1 MVVKFTQAYM
11 TTDYP
16 DENGNYYYPVFVPE
30 NAHVQLPIVTS
41 MPDASLGNRGIR
53 YDWNTNSWTVSSD
66 DPLIKKINTLEAQLN
81 GLVPASK
88 DDNNTNPN
96 NIPVDPNQAQSASSA
111 SSADSSS
118 TAPASSAGGSLSNMM
133 DMFNGVNHAPASAGD
148 QAQPA
153 TADSNVAE
161 QEDKAES
168 STAINSVNPDTPDP
182 TKESDK

>member
-66 DPLIKKINTLEAQLN
+66 DPLIKKINTLESQLN
-81 GLVPASK
+81 GLVSASK
-88 DDNNTNPN
+88 GDNS
-96 NIPVDPNQAQSASSA
+96 ISGDSSSVQSATSA

-118 TAPASSAGGSLSNMM
+118 TAPASPDGGTLSNMM
-133 DMFNGVNHAPASAGD
+133 NMFNGMNPGLTNATS

-153 TADSNVAE
+153 SSDSSSADV
-161 QEDKAES
+161 
-168 STAINSVNPDTPDP
+168 NSVNPDTPDP
-182 TKESDK
+182 TKDSDK

>member
-81 GLVPASK
+81 GLVSASK
-88 DDNNTNPN
+88 GDNSTSG
-96 NIPVDPNQAQSASSA
+96 DSSSIQPTTPA

-118 TAPASSAGGSLSNMM
+118 TAPASPDGGTLSNMM
-133 DMFNGVNHAPASAGD
+133 NMFNGTNPG
-148 QAQPA
+148 
-153 TADSNVAE
+153 
-161 QEDKAES
+161 S
-168 STAINSVNPDTPDP
+168 S
-182 TKESDK
+182 

>member
-66 DPLIKKINTLEAQLN
+66 DPLIKKINTLESQLN
-81 GLVPASK
+81 GLVSASK
-88 DDNNTNPN
+88 GDNS
-96 NIPVDPNQAQSASSA
+96 ISGDSSSVQSATPA

-118 TAPASSAGGSLSNMM
+118 TAPASPDGGTLSNMM
-133 DMFNGVNHAPASAGD
+133 NMFNGMNPGLTNATS

-153 TADSNVAE
+153 SSDSSPADV
-161 QEDKAES
+161 
-168 STAINSVNPDTPDP
+168 NSVNPDTPDP
-182 TKESDK
+182 TKDSDK

>member
-81 GLVPASK
+81 GLVSASK
-88 DDNNTNPN
+88 GDNSTSG
-96 NIPVDPNQAQSASSA
+96 DSSSVQPTTPT

-118 TAPASSAGGSLSNMM
+118 TAPASPDGSTLSNMM
-133 DMFNGVNHAPASAGD
+133 DMFNGMNPSPANATS

-153 TADSNVAE
+153 SSDSSSADV
-161 QEDKAES
+161 
-168 STAINSVNPDTPDP
+168 NSVNPDTPDP
-182 TKESDK
+182 TKDSDK

>member
-81 GLVPASK
+81 GLVSASK
-88 DDNNTNPN
+88 GDNS
-96 NIPVDPNQAQSASSA
+96 ISGDSSSVQSATSA

-118 TAPASSAGGSLSNMM
+118 TAPASPDGDTLSNMM
-133 DMFNGVNHAPASAGD
+133 NMFNGVNPSPTNATS

-153 TADSNVAE
+153 SSDSSSADV
-161 QEDKAES
+161 
-168 STAINSVNPDTPDP
+168 NSVNPDTPDP
-182 TKESDK
+182 TKDSDK

>member
-81 GLVPASK
+81 GLVSASK
-88 DDNNTNPN
+88 GDNSTSG
-96 NIPVDPNQAQSASSA
+96 DSSSVQPATPA
-111 SSADSSS
+111 SSADSPS
-118 TAPASSAGGSLSNMM
+118 TAPASPDGGTLSNMM
-133 DMFNGVNHAPASAGD
+133 NMFNGMNPGPTNATS

-153 TADSNVAE
+153 SSDSSSADV
-161 QEDKAES
+161 
-168 STAINSVNPDTPDP
+168 NSANPDTPDP
-182 TKESDK
+182 TKDSDK

>member
-53 YDWNTNSWTVSSD
+53 YDWNTNRWTVSSD

-81 GLVPASK
+81 GLVSASK
-88 DDNNTNPN
+88 GDNSTSGDSSS
-96 NIPVDPNQAQSASSA
+96 VQSATPA

-118 TAPASSAGGSLSNMM
+118 TAPASLDGGTLSNMM
-133 DMFNGVNHAPASAGD
+133 NMFNGVNPGPTNATS

-153 TADSNVAE
+153 SSDSSSAD
-161 QEDKAES
+161 
-168 STAINSVNPDTPDP
+168 INSANPDTPDP
-182 TKESDK
+182 TKDSDK

>member
-81 GLVPASK
+81 GLVSASK
-88 DDNNTNPN
+88 GDNSTSG
-96 NIPVDPNQAQSASSA
+96 DSSSVQPTTPA

-118 TAPASSAGGSLSNMM
+118 TAPASPDGSTLSNMM
-133 DMFNGVNHAPASAGD
+133 NMFNGMNPGPANATS

-153 TADSNVAE
+153 SSDSSPADV
-161 QEDKAES
+161 
-168 STAINSVNPDTPDP
+168 NSVNPDTPDP
-182 TKESDK
+182 TKDSDK

>member
-81 GLVPASK
+81 GLVSASK
-88 DDNNTNPN
+88 GDNS
-96 NIPVDPNQAQSASSA
+96 ISGDSSSVQPATPA

-118 TAPASSAGGSLSNMM
+118 TAPPDGDTLSNMM
-133 DMFNGVNHAPASAGD
+133 NMFNGMNPSPANATS

-153 TADSNVAE
+153 SSDSSSADV
-161 QEDKAES
+161 
-168 STAINSVNPDTPDP
+168 NSVNPDTPDP
-182 TKESDK
+182 TKDSDK

>member
-81 GLVPASK
+81 GLVSASK
-88 DDNNTNPN
+88 GNNS
-96 NIPVDPNQAQSASSA
+96 ISGDSSSVQSATPA

-118 TAPASSAGGSLSNMM
+118 TAPASPDGGTLSNMM
-133 DMFNGVNHAPASAGD
+133 NMFNGMNPGLTNATS

-153 TADSNVAE
+153 SSDSSPADV
-161 QEDKAES
+161 
-168 STAINSVNPDTPDP
+168 NSVNPDTPDP
-182 TKESDK
+182 TKDSDK

>member
-81 GLVPASK
+81 GLVSASK
-88 DDNNTNPN
+88 GDNS
-96 NIPVDPNQAQSASSA
+96 ISGDSSSVQSATPA

-118 TAPASSAGGSLSNMM
+118 TAPASPDGGTLSNMM
-133 DMFNGVNHAPASAGD
+133 NMFNGMNPGLTNATS

-153 TADSNVAE
+153 SSDSSPADV
-161 QEDKAES
+161 
-168 STAINSVNPDTPDP
+168 NSVNPDTPDP
-182 TKESDK
+182 TKDSDK

>member
-81 GLVPASK
+81 GLVSASK
-88 DDNNTNPN
+88 SDNSTSG
-96 NIPVDPNQAQSASSA
+96 DSSSIQPTTPA

-118 TAPASSAGGSLSNMM
+118 TAPASPDGSTLSNMM
-133 DMFNGVNHAPASAGD
+133 NMFNGTNPGPTNATS

-153 TADSNVAE
+153 SSDSSSADV
-161 QEDKAES
+161 
-168 STAINSVNPDTPDP
+168 NSVNPDTSDS
-182 TKESDK
+182 TKDSDK

>member
-30 NAHVQLPIVTS
+30 NAHVQLPFVTS

-81 GLVPASK
+81 GLVSASK
-88 DDNNTNPN
+88 GDNS
-96 NIPVDPNQAQSASSA
+96 ISGDSSSVQSATPA

-118 TAPASSAGGSLSNMM
+118 TAPASPDGDTLSNMM
-133 DMFNGVNHAPASAGD
+133 NMFNGVNPSPTNATS

-153 TADSNVAE
+153 SSDSSSADV
-161 QEDKAES
+161 
-168 STAINSVNPDTPDP
+168 NSVNPDTPDP
-182 TKESDK
+182 TKDSDK

>member
-81 GLVPASK
+81 GLVSASK
-88 DDNNTNPN
+88 GDNSTSG
-96 NIPVDPNQAQSASSA
+96 DSSSVQPATPA

-118 TAPASSAGGSLSNMM
+118 TAPASPDGGTLSNMM
-133 DMFNGVNHAPASAGD
+133 NMFNGMNPSPTNATS

-153 TADSNVAE
+153 SSDSSSADV
-161 QEDKAES
+161 
-168 STAINSVNPDTPDP
+168 NSANPDTPDP
-182 TKESDK
+182 TKDSDK

>member
-81 GLVPASK
+81 GLVSASK
-88 DDNNTNPN
+88 GDNSTSG
-96 NIPVDPNQAQSASSA
+96 DSSSIQPTTPA

-118 TAPASSAGGSLSNMM
+118 TAPASPDGSTLSNMM
-133 DMFNGVNHAPASAGD
+133 NMFNGTNPGPANATS

-153 TADSNVAE
+153 SSDSSSADV
-161 QEDKAES
+161 
-168 STAINSVNPDTPDP
+168 NSVNPDTPDP
-182 TKESDK
+182 TKDSDK

>member
-81 GLVPASK
+81 GLVSASK
-88 DDNNTNPN
+88 GDNSTSG
-96 NIPVDPNQAQSASSA
+96 DSSSVQPATPA

-118 TAPASSAGGSLSNMM
+118 TAPASPDGGTLSNMM
-133 DMFNGVNHAPASAGD
+133 NMFNGVNPSPANATS

-153 TADSNVAE
+153 SSDSSSADV
-161 QEDKAES
+161 
-168 STAINSVNPDTPDP
+168 NSANPDTPDP
-182 TKESDK
+182 TKDSDK

>member
-81 GLVPASK
+81 GLVSASK
-88 DDNNTNPN
+88 GDNSTSG
-96 NIPVDPNQAQSASSA
+96 DSSSVQPATPA

-118 TAPASSAGGSLSNMM
+118 TAPASPDGDTLSNMM
-133 DMFNGVNHAPASAGD
+133 NMFNGVNPSPTNATS

-153 TADSNVAE
+153 SSDSSPADV
-161 QEDKAES
+161 
-168 STAINSVNPDTPDP
+168 NSVNPDTPDP
-182 TKESDK
+182 TKDSDK

>member
-81 GLVPASK
+81 GLVSASK
-88 DDNNTNPN
+88 DGTGTS
-96 NIPVDPNQAQSASSA
+96 VDSSQDQPASSA
-111 SSADSSS
+111 SSADSPS
-118 TAPASSAGGSLSNMM
+118 TAPTSPAGGSLSNMM
-133 DMFNGVNHAPASAGD
+133 NMFNGMNQTSASAGS
-148 QAQPA
+148 QAQPT

-161 QEDKAES
+161 QKDKAES
-168 STAINSVNPDTPDP
+168 SSAINSVNPDTPDP

>member
-81 GLVPASK
+81 GLVSASK
-88 DDNNTNPN
+88 GDNSTSG
-96 NIPVDPNQAQSASSA
+96 DSSSVQPTTPT

-118 TAPASSAGGSLSNMM
+118 TAPASPDGSTLSNMM
-133 DMFNGVNHAPASAGD
+133 NMFNGMNPSPANATS

-153 TADSNVAE
+153 SSDSSSADV
-161 QEDKAES
+161 
-168 STAINSVNPDTPDP
+168 NSVNPDTPDP
-182 TKESDK
+182 TKDSDK

>member
-81 GLVPASK
+81 GLVSASK
-88 DDNNTNPN
+88 GDNS
-96 NIPVDPNQAQSASSA
+96 ISGDSSSVQSATPS

-118 TAPASSAGGSLSNMM
+118 TAPASPDGGTLSNMM
-133 DMFNGVNHAPASAGD
+133 NMFNGMNPGPTNATS

-153 TADSNVAE
+153 SSDSSSADV
-161 QEDKAES
+161 
-168 STAINSVNPDTPDP
+168 NSVNPDTPDP
-182 TKESDK
+182 TKDSDK

>member
-81 GLVPASK
+81 GLVSASK
-88 DDNNTNPN
+88 GDNSTSG
-96 NIPVDPNQAQSASSA
+96 DSSSIQPTTPT

-118 TAPASSAGGSLSNMM
+118 TAPASPDGSTLSNMM
-133 DMFNGVNHAPASAGD
+133 NMFNGMNPSPANATS

-153 TADSNVAE
+153 SSDSSPADV
-161 QEDKAES
+161 
-168 STAINSVNPDTPDP
+168 NSVNPDTPDP
-182 TKESDK
+182 TKDSDK

>member
-81 GLVPASK
+81 GLVSASK
-88 DDNNTNPN
+88 GDNS
-96 NIPVDPNQAQSASSA
+96 ISGDSSSVQSATPA

-118 TAPASSAGGSLSNMM
+118 TAPASPDGGTLSNMM
-133 DMFNGVNHAPASAGD
+133 NMFNGVNPGPTNATS

-153 TADSNVAE
+153 SSDSSSADV
-161 QEDKAES
+161 
-168 STAINSVNPDTPDP
+168 NSVNSDTPDP
-182 TKESDK
+182 TKDSDK

>member
-81 GLVPASK
+81 GLVSASK
-88 DDNNTNPN
+88 GDNSTSG
-96 NIPVDPNQAQSASSA
+96 DSSSVQPATPA

-118 TAPASSAGGSLSNMM
+118 TAPASPDGGTLSNMM
-133 DMFNGVNHAPASAGD
+133 NMFNGMNPGPTNATS

-153 TADSNVAE
+153 SSDSSSADV
-161 QEDKAES
+161 
-168 STAINSVNPDTPDP
+168 NSVNSDTPDP
-182 TKESDK
+182 TKDSDK

>member
-41 MPDASLGNRGIR
+41 MPDDSLGNRGIR

-66 DPLIKKINTLEAQLN
+66 DPLIKKINALEAQLN
-81 GLVPASK
+81 GLVSASK
-88 DDNNTNPN
+88 GDNSTSG
-96 NIPVDPNQAQSASSA
+96 DSSSIQPATPA

-118 TAPASSAGGSLSNMM
+118 TAPASPDGGTLSNMLN
-133 DMFNGVNHAPASAGD
+133 MFNGMNPDPTNATS

-153 TADSNVAE
+153 SSDSSSADV
-161 QEDKAES
+161 
-168 STAINSVNPDTPDP
+168 NSVNPDTPDP
-182 TKESDK
+182 TKDSDK

>member
-66 DPLIKKINTLEAQLN
+66 DSLIKKINTLEAQLN
-81 GLVPASK
+81 GLVSASK
-88 DDNNTNPN
+88 GDNSTSG
-96 NIPVDPNQAQSASSA
+96 DSSSIQPTTPA

-118 TAPASSAGGSLSNMM
+118 TAPASPDGSTLSNMM
-133 DMFNGVNHAPASAGD
+133 NMFNGMNPGPANANS

-153 TADSNVAE
+153 SSDSSSADV
-161 QEDKAES
+161 
-168 STAINSVNPDTPDP
+168 NSVNPDTPDP
-182 TKESDK
+182 TKDSDK

>member
-81 GLVPASK
+81 GLVSASK
-88 DDNNTNPN
+88 GGNSISGD
-96 NIPVDPNQAQSASSA
+96 SSSVQPATPA

-118 TAPASSAGGSLSNMM
+118 TAPASPDGSTLSNMM
-133 DMFNGVNHAPASAGD
+133 NMFNGMNPSPANATS

-153 TADSNVAE
+153 SSDSSSADV
-161 QEDKAES
+161 
-168 STAINSVNPDTPDP
+168 NSVNPDTPDP
-182 TKESDK
+182 TKDSDK

>member
-81 GLVPASK
+81 GLVSASK
-88 DDNNTNPN
+88 GDNS
-96 NIPVDPNQAQSASSA
+96 ISGDSSSVQPATPA

-118 TAPASSAGGSLSNMM
+118 TAPASPDGGTLSNMM
-133 DMFNGVNHAPASAGD
+133 NMFNGMNPGPANATS

-153 TADSNVAE
+153 SSDSSSADV
-161 QEDKAES
+161 
-168 STAINSVNPDTPDP
+168 NSANPDTPDP
-182 TKESDK
+182 TKDSDK

>member
-81 GLVPASK
+81 GLVSASK
-88 DDNNTNPN
+88 GDNSTSG
-96 NIPVDPNQAQSASSA
+96 DPSSVQPA
-111 SSADSSS
+111 TPTSSADSSS
-118 TAPASSAGGSLSNMM
+118 TAPASSDGSTLSNMM
-133 DMFNGVNHAPASAGD
+133 NMFNGMNPGPSDATS

-153 TADSNVAE
+153 SSDSSSADV
-161 QEDKAES
+161 
-168 STAINSVNPDTPDP
+168 NSVNPDTPDP
-182 TKESDK
+182 TKDSDK

>member
-81 GLVPASK
+81 GLVSASK
-88 DDNNTNPN
+88 GDNSTSG
-96 NIPVDPNQAQSASSA
+96 DSSSIQPTTPT

-118 TAPASSAGGSLSNMM
+118 TAPASPDGGTLSNMLN
-133 DMFNGVNHAPASAGD
+133 MFNGMNPGPTNATS

-153 TADSNVAE
+153 SSDSSSADV
-161 QEDKAES
+161 
-168 STAINSVNPDTPDP
+168 NSVNPDTPDP
-182 TKESDK
+182 TKDSDK

>member
-30 NAHVQLPIVTS
+30 NAHVQLPFVTS
-41 MPDASLGNRGIR
+41 VPDASLGNRGIR

-81 GLVPASK
+81 GLVSASK
-88 DDNNTNPN
+88 GDNS
-96 NIPVDPNQAQSASSA
+96 ISGDSSSVQSATPA

-118 TAPASSAGGSLSNMM
+118 TAPAGPDGDTLSNMM
-133 DMFNGVNHAPASAGD
+133 NMFNGMNPSPANATS

-153 TADSNVAE
+153 SSDSSSADV
-161 QEDKAES
+161 
-168 STAINSVNPDTPDP
+168 NSVNPDTPDP
-182 TKESDK
+182 TKDSDK

>member
-53 YDWNTNSWTVSSD
+53 YDWNINSWTVSSD

-81 GLVPASK
+81 GLVSASK
-88 DDNNTNPN
+88 GDNSTSG
-96 NIPVDPNQAQSASSA
+96 DSSSVQPATPA

-118 TAPASSAGGSLSNMM
+118 TAPASPDGGTLSNMM
-133 DMFNGVNHAPASAGD
+133 NMFNGTNPGPANTIS

-153 TADSNVAE
+153 SSDSSSADV
-161 QEDKAES
+161 
-168 STAINSVNPDTPDP
+168 NSVNPDTPDP
-182 TKESDK
+182 TKDSDK

>member
-81 GLVPASK
+81 GLVSASK
-88 DDNNTNPN
+88 GDNSTSGDSSS
-96 NIPVDPNQAQSASSA
+96 IQSATPA

-118 TAPASSAGGSLSNMM
+118 TAPASPDGSTLSNMM
-133 DMFNGVNHAPASAGD
+133 NMFNGMNPSPANATS

-153 TADSNVAE
+153 SSDSSSADV
-161 QEDKAES
+161 
-168 STAINSVNPDTPDP
+168 NSVNPDTPDP
-182 TKESDK
+182 TKDSDK

>member
-81 GLVPASK
+81 GLVSASK
-88 DDNNTNPN
+88 GDNSTSG
-96 NIPVDPNQAQSASSA
+96 DSSSIQPTTPA

-118 TAPASSAGGSLSNMM
+118 TAPASPDGGTLSNMM
-133 DMFNGVNHAPASAGD
+133 NMFNGMNPSPANATS

-153 TADSNVAE
+153 SSDSSSADV
-161 QEDKAES
+161 
-168 STAINSVNPDTPDP
+168 NSVNPDTPDP
-182 TKESDK
+182 TKDSDK

>member
-81 GLVPASK
+81 GLVSASK
-88 DDNNTNPN
+88 GDNSTSG
-96 NIPVDPNQAQSASSA
+96 DPSSVQPATPA
-111 SSADSSS
+111 SSADSPS
-118 TAPASSAGGSLSNMM
+118 TAPASPDGSTLSNMM
-133 DMFNGVNHAPASAGD
+133 NMFNGMNPSPANATS

-153 TADSNVAE
+153 SSDSSSADV
-161 QEDKAES
+161 
-168 STAINSVNPDTPDP
+168 NSVNPDTPDP
-182 TKESDK
+182 TKDSDK

>member
-81 GLVPASK
+81 GLVSASK
-88 DDNNTNPN
+88 GDNSTSG
-96 NIPVDPNQAQSASSA
+96 DSSSIQPTTPT

-118 TAPASSAGGSLSNMM
+118 TAPASPDGSTLSNMM
-133 DMFNGVNHAPASAGD
+133 NMFNGMNPSPANATS

-153 TADSNVAE
+153 SSDSSSADV
-161 QEDKAES
+161 
-168 STAINSVNPDTPDP
+168 NSVNPDTPDP
-182 TKESDK
+182 TKDSDK

>member
-53 YDWNTNSWTVSSD
+53 YDWNTNRWTVSSD
-66 DPLIKKINTLEAQLN
+66 DPLIKRINTLEAQLN
-81 GLVPASK
+81 GLVSASK
-88 DDNNTNPN
+88 GDNSTSGDSSS
-96 NIPVDPNQAQSASSA
+96 VQSATPA

-118 TAPASSAGGSLSNMM
+118 TAPASPDGSTLSNMM
-133 DMFNGVNHAPASAGD
+133 NMFNGMNPSPANATS

-153 TADSNVAE
+153 SSDPSSADV
-161 QEDKAES
+161 
-168 STAINSVNPDTPDP
+168 NSVNPDTPDP
-182 TKESDK
+182 TKDSDK

>member
-81 GLVPASK
+81 GLVSASK
-88 DDNNTNPN
+88 GDNSTSGGSSS
-96 NIPVDPNQAQSASSA
+96 VQSATPA

-118 TAPASSAGGSLSNMM
+118 TAPASPDGDTLSNMM
-133 DMFNGVNHAPASAGD
+133 NMFNGMNPSPANATS

-153 TADSNVAE
+153 SSDSSSADV
-161 QEDKAES
+161 
-168 STAINSVNPDTPDP
+168 NSVNPDTPDP
-182 TKESDK
+182 TKDSDK